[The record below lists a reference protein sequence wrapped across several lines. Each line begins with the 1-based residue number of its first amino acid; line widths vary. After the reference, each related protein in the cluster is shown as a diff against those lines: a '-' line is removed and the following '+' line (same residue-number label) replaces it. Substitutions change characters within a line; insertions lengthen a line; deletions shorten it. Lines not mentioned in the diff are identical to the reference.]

1 MIQMAQDFM
10 DILRIKK
17 EDGRRID
24 PSEEEGTTGIQLVE
38 REEKK
43 EREEAEEGKRLA
55 EADKKRQSAT
65 AKTVRMWKEI
75 LETFSR
81 TGDVTD
87 SDMRGTMREFV
98 KSYLFP
104 RSTSKQKIDDFYQ
117 SLLKQTAP
125 EEILALFF
133 QGYDTDEKGLLSQ
146 FRQLQSD
153 TAEYRLEEKEY
164 NGKESLEII
173 REFFEAAADMP
184 RNLLTGKKM
193 TGGKLNRLVEMLRDT
208 ESIDVDELGE
218 DPNVLLRQFRELVLT
233 LDRLKEKQEEPVSKS
248 ESSHSRIPDF
258 IRRKVEEEAEK
269 KTKDIE
275 DEDERKEAKEKM
287 TKKLFMDYVD
297 GKFPERTP
305 ESIEAL
311 RTTLENVG
319 SAAQRRSKDDKE
331 EREKRIQALR
341 DVINSGESLL
351 DKLKQKL
358 SQTPIDEKTKI
369 KSKIRETEK
378 QIREAKVILE
388 QQYKIKKPKEEKVQS
403 TIDTKD
409 TTWEYA
415 PQDDEEDIT
424 AGFSYLAE
432 LEELGN
438 FRNISKTISQII
450 DKIEEIL
457 QHVLDLIN
465 RTAEDEK
472 VDELEKTRK
481 KMKQLVKVTVGNY
494 QFDLGKDKTR
504 AIKIN

>member
-1 MIQMAQDFM
+1 MAQDFM

-17 EDGRRID
+17 EDDTTIA
-24 PSEEEGTTGIQLVE
+24 PSETV
-38 REEKK
+38 EEKK
-43 EREEAEEGKRLA
+43 RKKEQEAEEGKRVL
-55 EADKKRQSAT
+55 EADKKRREAN

-87 SDMRGTMREFV
+87 SDMRGTMREFL

-117 SLLKQTAP
+117 SLLKQEAP

-133 QGYDTDEKGLLSQ
+133 KGYDTVEQDEEGLLSQ
-146 FRQLQSD
+146 FRQMSED
-153 TAEYRLEEKEY
+153 TAEYRQEEKKY

-173 REFFEAAADMP
+173 REFFEAAADVP
-184 RNLLTGKKM
+184 RNLLAGKKM
-193 TGGKLNRLVEMLRDT
+193 TRGELNRLVNLLRET
-208 ESIDVDELGE
+208 EKIDVDELGE
-218 DPNVLLRQFRELVLT
+218 NPSTLLRQFRELVLT
-233 LDRLKEKQEEPVSKS
+233 LDRLKEKQEETVSKS
-248 ESSHSRIPDF
+248 EPSQSRIPDF

-287 TKKLFMDYVD
+287 TKKLFMDYID

-311 RTTLENVG
+311 RTTLENIG

-378 QIREAKVILE
+378 QIREAEVILE

-409 TTWEYA
+409 TTWEYS

-424 AGFSYLAE
+424 AGFSYLSE

-457 QHVLDLIN
+457 QHVLDLRN
-465 RTAEDEK
+465 RATEEK
-472 VDELEKTRK
+472 EVSMFEKTRK
-481 KMKQLVKVTVGNY
+481 QMKQLVKVTVGNY
-494 QFDLGKDKTR
+494 EFDLGEGRKR

>member
-1 MIQMAQDFM
+1 MAQDFM

-17 EDGRRID
+17 EDDTTIA
-24 PSEEEGTTGIQLVE
+24 PSETV
-38 REEKK
+38 EEKK
-43 EREEAEEGKRLA
+43 RKKEQEAEEGKRGL
-55 EADKKRQSAT
+55 EADKKRREAN

-87 SDMRGTMREFV
+87 SDMRGTMREFL

-117 SLLKQTAP
+117 SLLKQEAP

-133 QGYDTDEKGLLSQ
+133 KGYDTVEQDEEGLLSQ
-146 FRQLQSD
+146 FRQMSED
-153 TAEYRLEEKEY
+153 TAEYRQEEKKY

-173 REFFEAAADMP
+173 REFFEAAADVP
-184 RNLLTGKKM
+184 RNLLAGKKM
-193 TGGKLNRLVEMLRDT
+193 TRGELNRLVNLLRET
-208 ESIDVDELGE
+208 EKIDVDELGE
-218 DPNVLLRQFRELVLT
+218 NPSTLLRQFRELVLT
-233 LDRLKEKQEEPVSKS
+233 LDRLKEKQEETVSKS
-248 ESSHSRIPDF
+248 EPSQSRIPDF

-287 TKKLFMDYVD
+287 TKKLFMDYID

-311 RTTLENVG
+311 RTTLENIG

-378 QIREAKVILE
+378 QIREAEVILE

-409 TTWEYA
+409 TTWEYS

-424 AGFSYLAE
+424 AGFSYLSE

-457 QHVLDLIN
+457 QHVLDLRN
-465 RTAEDEK
+465 RATEEK
-472 VDELEKTRK
+472 EVSMFEKTRK
-481 KMKQLVKVTVGNY
+481 QMKQLVKVTVGNY
-494 QFDLGKDKTR
+494 EFDPGEGRKR